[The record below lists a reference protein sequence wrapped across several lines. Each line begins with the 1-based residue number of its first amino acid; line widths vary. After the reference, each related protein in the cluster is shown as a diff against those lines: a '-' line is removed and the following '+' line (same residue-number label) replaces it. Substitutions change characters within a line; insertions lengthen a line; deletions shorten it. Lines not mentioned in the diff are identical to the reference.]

1 MRAGQTALLLR
12 SGRRWRK
19 APDGGRPDS
28 PSPAKR
34 EKGGTKRRMR
44 AGQTALL
51 LRSGRR
57 WREAPDEGASEA
69 SCSCP
74 SPAPD
79 QVKSS
84 ASLRSRALIRPSGTF
99 SRVREKGWRSEEHTS
114 ELPSLMS
121 TSYAVFC

>member
-57 WREAPDEGASEA
+57 WREAPDEGESEA
-69 SCSCP
+69 SCSSP
-74 SPAPD
+74 SQAPEH
-79 QVKSS
+79 VKRN
-84 ASLRSRALIRPSGTF
+84 ASLRERTLIRHSGTF
-99 SRVREKGWRSEEHTS
+99 SRARETG
-114 ELPSLMS
+114 
-121 TSYAVFC
+121 

>member
-1 MRAGQTALLLR
+1 
-12 SGRRWRK
+12 
-19 APDGGRPDS
+19 
-28 PSPAKR
+28 
-34 EKGGTKRRMR
+34 MR

-99 SRVREKGWRSEEHTS
+99 SRVREKGWRPDFLSMEEQEPPGAGFLLARPIQVAAPDQLS
-114 ELPSLMS
+114 RPIPELRRASCRARGWKYVS
-121 TSYAVFC
+121 ISVVADN

>member
-1 MRAGQTALLLR
+1 MRADKTALL
-12 SGRRWRK
+12 
-19 APDGGRPDS
+19 P
-28 PSPAKR
+28 
-34 EKGGTKRRMR
+34 
-44 AGQTALL
+44 
-51 LRSGRR
+51 RSGRR

-99 SRVREKGWRSEEHTS
+99 SRVREKGWRPDFPSMEEQEPPGAGFLLARPIQVAAPDQLSRPHTRSEERRVGKGWV
-114 ELPSLMS
+114 S
-121 TSYAVFC
+121 TVRLRGS